1 MKDLKINQIGQISI
15 PVMDLEKS
23 INFYKDVLNL
33 TFLFQANKLAFFDSK
48 GVRILLDQVTNESDI
63 IRCSIFYF
71 SVDDIFES
79 VERIKKH
86 HVEVV
91 DEPHVI
97 AKMNDIEVWMAFFKD
112 PDDHIMAFMS
122 EIKVI

>member
-79 VERIKKH
+79 VEHIKKH